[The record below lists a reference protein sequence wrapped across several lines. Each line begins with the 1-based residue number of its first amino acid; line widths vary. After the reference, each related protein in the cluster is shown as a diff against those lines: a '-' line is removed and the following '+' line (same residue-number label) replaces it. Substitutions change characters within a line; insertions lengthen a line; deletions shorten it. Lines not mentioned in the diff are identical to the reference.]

1 MFDFEWSK
9 GDEQK
14 IMKLYKDQQP
24 AYVKK
29 LVPHGHK

>member
-9 GDEQK
+9 DDDQK
-14 IMKLYKDQQP
+14 ILKLYKEKQP

-29 LVPHGHK
+29 LVPNGNK